1 MSREAHVR
9 FCESVAVK
17 FRCAT
22 RPPVESVFHTLKTEL
37 KNHRIYKSKA
47 EATADIFEYRE
58 VFYNRK
64 RRHSILEYLSPVVCK
79 EKKKV
84 A

>member
-22 RPPVESVFHTLKTEL
+22 RPPMERVF
-37 KNHRIYKSKA
+37 RSFKSEWMPPEGYRTFA
-47 EATADIFEYRE
+47 EAKKDIGHYLMDYYNWYRP
-58 VFYNRK
+58 
-64 RRHSILEYLSPVVCK
+64 H
-79 EKKKV
+79 
-84 A
+84 